1 MGHDRFCYFLGFI
14 DFIVHPTMNVLGDAL
29 DIVLKPFDYGGR
41 PVPIENAESAT
52 NERSL
57 YRPWTNILAVNKSK
71 WTAKHDAG
79 QNQIFYTKH
88 NLKNLTLIRT
98 SNILRL

>member
-1 MGHDRFCYFLGFI
+1 
-14 DFIVHPTMNVLGDAL
+14 MNVLGDAL

-88 NLKNLTLIRT
+88 HLKNLI
-98 SNILRL
+98 NID